1 MKSLSVKLKLS
12 IWLTLLMILL
22 ASLLLTFLL
31 FISNSVLRQTAMS
44 QLTDSV
50 RSGLGLVSM
59 ENGKLVLDDRFSF
72 YHNGVSLLIYSKNE
86 ALLAG
91 QLPVTFTI
99 EEPFQNG
106 VIRTVDTGR
115 DQYLILDLW
124 VPFSWEDGV
133 WVRGLMEA
141 PQHQQAV
148 RNMLLAALIAL
159 PVFILL
165 AALGGY
171 WIVKRAFRPL
181 EKITQTAAAINE
193 ASDLS
198 GRIALPPG
206 RDEFS
211 RLAHTFDQMFE
222 RLESSFETEKQFIAD
237 ASHELR
243 TPVSVIKGACEYA
256 EKYDESPEDRKETIA
271 MIHRQ
276 AEAMSN
282 LIAQLLRMTRL
293 EQGVE
298 PIQKEALD
306 LSLLA
311 KQACTAY
318 DGPRFTIHAEDAV
331 IVQGDSALLT
341 RLLINLVENAYKYG
355 KENGHVWVS
364 VSQTEKEALL
374 TVQDDGIGIPPDQQE
389 KVWMRFYQVDAS
401 RNNTGAGLGLSMV
414 RQIAQLHGGTVTL
427 ESIPGLG
434 TSFTLH
440 LPLFIPTEK
449 KGPES

>member
-1 MKSLSVKLKLS
+1 MKNLSVKLKLS
-12 IWLTLLMILL
+12 IWLTLLMVVL
-22 ASLLLTFLL
+22 AGLLLTFLL

-50 RSGLGLVSM
+50 RSSLGQISM
-59 ENGKLVLDDRFSF
+59 DNGKLIIDDQFSF
-72 YHNGVSLLIYSKNE
+72 YRNGVSMLIYNQHK

-91 QLPVTFTI
+91 QLPVTFTT
-99 EEPFQNG
+99 EESFQNG
-106 VIRTVDTGR
+106 VIRIVDTGR
-115 DQYLILDLW
+115 DQYLVLDLW
-124 VPFSWEDGV
+124 MPFSWEDGV
-133 WVRGLMEA
+133 WIRGLVEA

-148 RNMLLAALIAL
+148 RNMLLAALVSL

-181 EKITQTAAAINE
+181 ERITRTAAAINE

-206 RDEFS
+206 RNEFS
-211 RLAHTFDQMFE
+211 QLAQTFDQMFE
-222 RLESSFETEKQFIAD
+222 RLESSFESEKQFIAD

-256 EKYDESPEDRKETIA
+256 EKYDESPEDHQETIA

-276 AEAMSN
+276 AEVMSN
-282 LIAQLLRMTRL
+282 LIVQLLRMTRL

-298 PIQKEALD
+298 PIKMEPLD
-306 LSLLA
+306 LGNLA
-311 KQACTAY
+311 RQACAEY
-318 DGPRFTIHAEDAV
+318 DGQRFSIRTEEAV
-331 IVQGDSALLT
+331 TVQGDSALLT
-341 RLLINLVENAYKYG
+341 RLILNLVENAYKYG

-364 VSQTEKEALL
+364 VSKTEKEALL
-374 TVQDDGIGIPPDQQE
+374 IVQDDGIGIPADQQE
-389 KVWMRFYQVDAS
+389 KIWTRFYQVDAS
-401 RNNTGAGLGLSMV
+401 RHNSGAGLGLSMV

-434 TSFTLH
+434 SSFTLH
-440 LPLFIPTEK
+440 LPV
-449 KGPES
+449 S